1 MPTVS
6 AAVMNET
13 QAPVRVLVVDDEP
26 AIREILVRYLTDE
39 GMTVTEVGDGLGA
52 VRAALTEDPHIMLL
66 DLNLPL
72 LSGVEVLRRV
82 REQSNL
88 PIIMLTRRD
97 TEIDRILGLEL
108 GADDYIAKPFSPR
121 EVVARVKSV
130 LRRTRAAAAPPNG
143 RRDVRRIGDLEI
155 DRTAHEVRS
164 SGRLVSLTPTEFRI
178 LDVLA
183 DHIGQAL
190 TRDQLLDKIASDVHD
205 IYDRT
210 LDRHIANLRHKIEA
224 DPSKPRYVLTVFGVG
239 YKMVPAP

>member
-1 MPTVS
+1 
-6 AAVMNET
+6 MNET
-13 QAPVRVLVVDDEP
+13 QTPVRVLVVDDEP
-26 AIREILVRYLTDE
+26 AIREILVRYLSDE
-39 GMTVTEVGDGLGA
+39 GMTVTEVGDGLSA
-52 VRAALTEDPHIMLL
+52 VRSALTDRPHIMLL

-82 REQSNL
+82 REQSDV

-97 TEIDRILGLEL
+97 AEIDRILGLEL

-130 LRRTRAAAAPPNG
+130 LRRSHAVEAASA
-143 RRDVRRIGDLEI
+143 RREVRRIGELEI

-164 SGRLVSLTPTEFRI
+164 AGRPVNLTPTEFRI

-183 DHIGQAL
+183 DHLGQAL

-239 YKMVPAP
+239 YKMVSTS

>member
-1 MPTVS
+1 
-6 AAVMNET
+6 MNET
-13 QAPVRVLVVDDEP
+13 QTPARVLVVDDEP
-26 AIREILVRYLTDE
+26 AIREILVRYLSDE
-39 GMTVTEVGDGLGA
+39 GMTVTEVGDGLSA
-52 VRAALTEDPHIMLL
+52 VRAALTEHPHIVLL

-82 REQSNL
+82 REQSDV

-97 TEIDRILGLEL
+97 AEIDRILGLEL

-130 LRRTRAAAAPPNG
+130 LRRSRAPVGPTPA

-155 DRTAHEVRS
+155 DRAAHEVRS
-164 SGRLVSLTPTEFRI
+164 AGKPVNLTPTEFRI

-183 DHIGQAL
+183 DHVGQAL

-239 YKMVPAP
+239 YKMVAAP